1 MNSDRQPVS
10 RLTILKERHQQL
22 DDKADEL
29 SSRKYLSPSERMEL
43 KRLKVFRLRLKDAIH
58 ELEIEKNIE

>member
-1 MNSDRQPVS
+1 MNPDRQSVS

-22 DDKADEL
+22 DDKADKL

-43 KRLKVFRLRLKDAIH
+43 KRLKVFRLRIKDAIH

>member
-1 MNSDRQPVS
+1 MNPDRQSVS

-43 KRLKVFRLRLKDAIH
+43 KRLKVFRLRIKDAIH